1 MNNQTIRKTS
11 VWPVVVAGLFLVG
24 FTVLFVSELLQL
36 SGDES
41 SLPPAGETL
50 TAQTYQDVVDVLL
63 VNADVERGAALV
75 QRYGCVACHTGAGAD
90 NRLAP
95 NWAGLPDRAAE
106 RHPPL
111 SAEAYLYESIVYPRA
126 VDIEG
131 YTGTMPLIYGSQI
144 PDDDLGSIIAYLLT
158 YRGDSD

>member
-1 MNNQTIRKTS
+1 MSNGTTRKTS

-24 FTVLFVSELLQL
+24 FAALFVSELLQL
-36 SGDES
+36 SGGES
-41 SLPPAGETL
+41 GLPPADETL
-50 TAQTYQDVVDVLL
+50 TEETYQDIVEALL
-63 VNADVERGAALV
+63 VNADAERGETLV
-75 QRYGCVACHTGAGAD
+75 QRYGCVACHAGAGAD

-95 NWAGLPDRAAE
+95 HWTGLADRAAD

-131 YTGTMPLIYGSQI
+131 YTGNMPLIYGSQI
-144 PDDDLGSIIAYLLT
+144 PPDDLGSIIAYLLT
-158 YRGDSD
+158 FRGQ